1 MADEKPRV
9 VIVTGLSGS
18 GRSTAIHVLE
28 DLDFYC
34 IDNLPVVLMPRFLEL
49 CDGLGEGISR
59 IAFGIDLRERAFF
72 QDLPGVIDQAR
83 RQGHR
88 VEMLFLDSADEV
100 LVRRFSETRRPHP
113 LAEGGSPADG
123 IQRERERLAAVR
135 ATADRVLDTTAL
147 TVHELRAELTRDYA
161 DYGAQDGMSVFLSS
175 FGYKFGLPTDA
186 DMVLDVRFLPNPF
199 FVEELRAY
207 SGLEQPVIHYVMERP
222 ETKEFLKHTQSL
234 LRFLL
239 PRYLHEG
246 KAYFTLSVGCTG
258 GRHRSVVLAEEIS
271 RRLMEAGYRVQV
283 RHRDIAR

>member
-28 DLDFYC
+28 DLGFYC

-49 CDGLGEGISR
+49 CEGLGEGINR

-83 RQGHR
+83 RSGHR
-88 VEMLFLDSADEV
+88 VEVLFLDAADDV

-123 IQRERERLAAVR
+123 IRRERERLAGVR
-135 ATADRVLDTTAL
+135 AAADRVLDTSAL
-147 TVHELRAELTRDYA
+147 TVHQLRAELTRDYA
-161 DYGAQDGMSVFLSS
+161 DHGAQDGLSVFLCS

-199 FVEELRAY
+199 FVEELRPY
-207 SGLEQPVIHYVMERP
+207 SGLEQPVVRYVMERS
-222 ETKEFLKHTQSL
+222 ETKEFLEHTQAL
-234 LRFLL
+234 LSFLL

-246 KAYFTLSVGCTG
+246 KAYFTLSMGCTG
-258 GRHRSVVLAEEIS
+258 GRHRSVVLAEEIG
-271 RRLMEAGYRVQV
+271 RRLTATGHRVQV
-283 RHRDIAR
+283 RHRDIGR

>member
-1 MADEKPRV
+1 MAEEKPRV

-49 CDGLGEGISR
+49 CDGLGEDINR

-72 QDLPGVIDQAR
+72 QDLPEVIDQAR
-83 RQGHR
+83 RQGHQ
-88 VEMLFLDSADEV
+88 VEMLFLDAADEV

-123 IQRERERLAAVR
+123 IRRERERLAAVR

-147 TVHELRAELTRDYA
+147 TVHELRAELTSDYA

-207 SGLEQPVIHYVMERP
+207 SGLEPSVVSYVMERP

-258 GRHRSVVLAEEIS
+258 GRHRSVVLAEEIG
-271 RRLMEAGYRVQV
+271 RRLVAAGYRAQV